1 MKDRVPLYPGRVKL
15 EPVAGQA
22 NTYDMTRADQPQQEG
37 TKLNKANLLT
47 DETVAKI
54 WPNASERP
62 ADPTPNEALAALASA
77 IASGAK
83 IQTGSYVGT
92 GTYGQANPCSLTF
105 DFVPEYWSIYALGM
119 GEAFSDSL
127 QNFFPFG
134 ATRNIRLQSTQG
146 GSTISNSV
154 TYNEKTVT
162 WYDTT
167 FGQTSP
173 SGQLN
178 NEGWTYYYMAIG

>member
-22 NTYDMTRADQPQQEG
+22 NTYDMTRADQPQQIG

-47 DETVAKI
+47 DETVQAIFGTVSDK
-54 WPNASERP
+54 
-62 ADPTPNEALAALASA
+62 TPNEAFAALASA
-77 IASGAK
+77 IAAGAK

-105 DFVPEYWSIYALGM
+105 DFVPEYWSIYALGI

-162 WYDTT
+162 WYDATS
-167 FGQTSP
+167 GQTSP